1 MPRITCLHGHE
12 IELSPEQYGQRIA
25 CPACQLLMTVSPP
38 RAGEALVPK
47 YEVLCEQ
54 GHTLRVKSKYIGT
67 QIRCPQCQGLA
78 WVTTDRL
85 QTLTPQPK
93 VKVQPVQP
101 VVMPTKTAAPTMRAP
116 AMPLP
121 PQRVVH
127 SSAAMPVVPPVVPV
141 ATMDDIPVAEVD
153 ADIPVAK
160 REDEEPIQAEL
171 GAGELTKAEK
181 RNLNMVDQGLSLFT
195 YSIYGY
201 CGTKMVLAVLGFLL
215 LLLSQT
221 ASAPTF
227 NAQTRQLE
235 GGGMLKFVAGVA
247 DVMLWT
253 NKIAMVLNSML
264 FLAALAL
271 LMFTP
276 WITIATVWFLLSLIC
291 LSGYAGY
298 LIYQSIQAKTLV
310 INSGIIFAS
319 DEGLIRGFGNRLSPW
334 WERVLWEVL
343 FFAIWF
349 LVILGCWQLAKFCR
363 KPQLRQSIIILMLIG
378 IGTWA
383 LLHLLPLTG
392 LIDPQGKA
400 SMWVAA
406 IVNVILVI
414 GLGLLLIFQHHS
426 IVGQVQNMLYR
437 QRK

>member
-1 MPRITCLHGHE
+1 VPRITCLHGHE

-85 QTLTPQPK
+85 QTLTSQPK
-93 VKVQPVQP
+93 VQSVQPA
-101 VVMPTKTAAPTMRAP
+101 VMPTRKAAPTMRAP

-121 PQRVVH
+121 PPRVVH
-127 SSAAMPVVPPVVPV
+127 SSAAMPVVPASPVIPV
-141 ATMDDIPVAEVD
+141 ATLDNIPVAEVD
-153 ADIPVAK
+153 TAIPVANV
-160 REDEEPIQAEL
+160 EDEEPVQEEL

-201 CGTKMVLAVLGFLL
+201 CGTKMVLAVFGFLL

-221 ASAPTF
+221 ISAPTF

-235 GGGMLKFVAGVA
+235 GGGMIKFVGGMA
-247 DVMLWT
+247 DVIMWT

-264 FLAALAL
+264 FFA
-271 LMFTP
+271 P
-276 WITIATVWFLLSLIC
+276 WHCSCSRRGLPSPP
-291 LSGYAGY
+291 SG
-298 LIYQSIQAKTLV
+298 S
-310 INSGIIFAS
+310 
-319 DEGLIRGFGNRLSPW
+319 
-334 WERVLWEVL
+334 
-343 FFAIWF
+343 
-349 LVILGCWQLAKFCR
+349 C
-363 KPQLRQSIIILMLIG
+363 
-378 IGTWA
+378 
-383 LLHLLPLTG
+383 
-392 LIDPQGKA
+392 
-400 SMWVAA
+400 
-406 IVNVILVI
+406 
-414 GLGLLLIFQHHS
+414 
-426 IVGQVQNMLYR
+426 
-437 QRK
+437 